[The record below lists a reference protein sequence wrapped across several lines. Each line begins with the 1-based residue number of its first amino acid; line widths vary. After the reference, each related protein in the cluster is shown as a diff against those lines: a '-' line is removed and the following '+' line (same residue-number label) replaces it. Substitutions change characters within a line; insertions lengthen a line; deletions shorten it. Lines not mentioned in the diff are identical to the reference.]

1 VFVNWNGVNQG
12 TYSDGNLRIFAQM
25 TGLNLNQFDKC
36 MSTNKYL
43 AKVRHDVDA
52 AGKLGV
58 NSTPTLFL
66 DGKKLENA
74 PDYGYFRVKIEEA
87 LNAAGR

>member
-1 VFVNWNGVNQG
+1 
-12 TYSDGNLRIFAQM
+12 
-25 TGLNLNQFDKC
+25 

-52 AGKLGV
+52 AGELGV